1 MKYIIRIIQASILL
15 GGVVFLGVLLFGDLK
30 EGVKP
35 VVLGAVLVSLIISGV
50 LGIIDRKI
58 RK

>member
-1 MKYIIRIIQASILL
+1 MKFVIRIIQASTLL
-15 GGVVFLGVLLFGDLK
+15 SGAGFMVMLFFGDLK
-30 EGVKP
+30 ESVKL
-35 VVLGAVLVSLIISGV
+35 VVFGAVLVSLIISGV